1 MVDTTQI
8 IELTIDL
15 DKAVKDTTDYK
26 IRVDELKRSLELL
39 KNSQDATGE
48 EIAKATAEYQSANE
62 QLRANEKV
70 LKQLTGAQNEEAG
83 TLEKLTARN
92 AQLRLERQK
101 LNLNTKEGAARLK
114 EINAELNKNNET
126 IKENSDDQ
134 KKQNLNVGN
143 YKSALEGLHPAIG
156 QVTTGTK
163 LFGTAFK
170 IALGPIVLIIA
181 AFAALMQYFKR
192 TEEGQNSLA
201 KVTAV
206 FGVIL
211 QNLMDIVG
219 KVGGILFNAITK
231 PKEAWEGFKVF
242 LDNFVQFFKDTFGNV
257 IGGYIDIWVG
267 GLTSAF
273 ANVGLAWQKFKGV
286 FVDNSKDIQDS
297 QLKVDAANQKVKDG
311 IDRIKNGV
319 KTMGNAIVG
328 AYNDAKDAISDFMDE
343 TNKEIALTKKIEDQ
357 KAALRKKERS
367 ELVNDAKDQMQIAQL
382 REKISRKDIYD
393 GEERIKMLDRVNEI
407 IQNRQDDDLNIAK
420 QKLQIH
426 KQEIAMSDSNIE
438 ALDEESRLEAEVIK
452 IYTANAETRR
462 SLSKQRISAIN
473 EIKEEE
479 KKLAEAAVA
488 NLEFELKKF
497 EATNEGKYQNAKFLT
512 QKLVDEE
519 KTRQQQVYEFEKAII
534 EKRFSEGLSSKL
546 EHDTAL
552 LDLDIAAK
560 EQQRA
565 VEQEWADI
573 KLQDAITAE
582 QLRYDTEL
590 LLAQESIFAQLELEA
605 EANEQRKQ
613 ADLDLIN
620 ELAINEEQK
629 LKLRQKI
636 NQKYAKAEVLI
647 EKTKTKAKLALA
659 GGFAENIAT
668 IAGEQTAIGK
678 AAAVAATTISTF
690 QGATAAFTGMTSS
703 IPGPVG
709 IGLGIAA
716 AAAAVV
722 SGLANVK
729 KILAV
734 KSGLPGDSAGG
745 GGVPSAGTPMAAPG
759 PLPTGA
765 SPTIGQGIVSRD
777 TVDTTGQMK
786 TAFSEALN
794 ETPVKTAVVVDQV
807 TAAQTTASNN
817 EISATI

>member
-1 MVDTTQI
+1 MADTTQI

-101 LNLNTKEGAARLK
+101 LNLDTKEGALRLN
-114 EINAELNKNNET
+114 EINKELDTNNER
-126 IKENSDDQ
+126 IRENSDAA
-134 KKQNLNVGN
+134 KKQSLNIGN
-143 YKSALEGLHPAIG
+143 YASGVIDGFKGMVKAAWAFVMNPIGAVVAALVGGFLLLKKALGSTEAGSNKLNKITGMLAGVFNGLLKVLTPLAMFIADVVIKQFEILGKIADNALSLVSKGLKAIG
-156 QVTTGTK
+156 FDK
-163 LFGTAFK
+163 
-170 IALGPIVLIIA
+170 A
-181 AFAALMQYFKR
+181 AESVDK
-192 TEEGQNSLA
+192 
-201 KVTAV
+201 
-206 FGVIL
+206 
-211 QNLMDIVG
+211 
-219 KVGGILFNAITK
+219 
-231 PKEAWEGFKVF
+231 
-242 LDNFVQFFKDTFGNV
+242 
-257 IGGYIDIWVG
+257 
-267 GLTSAF
+267 F
-273 ANVGLAWQKFKGV
+273 ANSMEATAKASAQLA
-286 FVDNSKDIQDS
+286 
-297 QLKVDAANQKVKDG
+297 
-311 IDRIKNGV
+311 
-319 KTMGNAIVG
+319 
-328 AYNDAKDAISDFMDE
+328 DE
-343 TNKEIALTKKIEDQ
+343 TAKLNEQQRLAQKIQLDYQ
-357 KAALRKKERS
+357 KAAEKLRQIRDDESKSIKERS
-367 ELVNDAKDQMQIAQL
+367 KANEDLNKVLKEQEAAELSIANQAL
-382 REKISRKDIYD
+382 KVADL
-393 GEERIKMLDRVNEI
+393 RIKAEG
-407 IQNRQDDDLNIAK
+407 
-420 QKLQIH
+420 
-426 KQEIAMSDSNIE
+426 ESTE
-438 ALDEESRLEAEVIK
+438 ALDQRAEALTRISDIQERISGQESEYLMNVNSLRRDQATLEKEASDKKKALSDEQQRQ
-452 IYTANAETRR
+452 NAER
-462 SLSKQRISAIN
+462 LKA
-473 EIKEEE
+473 E
-479 KKLAEAAVA
+479 AEAAVS
-488 NLEFELKKF
+488 NLELELKKF

-512 QKLVDEE
+512 QNLVDEE

-582 QLRYDTEL
+582 QLRYDAEL

-613 ADLDLIN
+613 ADLDFIDQ
-620 ELAINEEQK
+620 LAVNEEQK

-636 NQKYAKAEVLI
+636 NQKYAKADVLI

-794 ETPVKTAVVVDQV
+794 ESPVKTAVVVDQV